1 VQWHARVAAATLA
14 AMDAT
19 LPSIA
24 VLDDEADFRKAL
36 SRLLKA
42 SGYEVE
48 AFSEGATLLARL
60 AERRFGCLLLDLNMP
75 GMNGFDVLA
84 ELRGEA
90 RPPRVI
96 VLTANDDPAT
106 MKRALALDAFD
117 YQLKPVAAPA
127 LLGAIARALGR

>member
-1 VQWHARVAAATLA
+1 M
-14 AMDAT
+14 MDGA
-19 LPSIA
+19 LSSIA
-24 VLDDEADFRKAL
+24 VLDDEAEYRKAL

-48 AFSEGATLLARL
+48 AFAEGVSLLARL
-60 AERRFGCLLLDLNMP
+60 AQRRFGCVLLDLNMP

-84 ELRGEA
+84 ELHGEV

-96 VLTANDDPAT
+96 VLTANDDPAM
-106 MKRALALDAFD
+106 MKRALALNAFD
-117 YQLKPVAAPA
+117 YQLKPIAAPA